1 MSDTVLVTGATGK
14 TGRRLV
20 PLLACRGVTVRAATR
35 DPDTSIQDAQTVRF
49 DWRDPGTYAPALD
62 GVHAVYLVSSHYSD
76 DTIDPSDQVA
86 VFLQAAAEAGA
97 RRIVQL
103 SAFGVDRAPDDMP
116 LRRTEHAVQT
126 CGLRYTILRPSA
138 FMENFSEKHW
148 ARFAEGIRDRGEL
161 LMPDGSARMSFV
173 SVRDIAA
180 VAAITLTQDG
190 HAGRGYTLT
199 GPQALSWA
207 EVADHATAV
216 TGRPVRYVQTDAD
229 WIRRHLVGG
238 GASPEFAD
246 HVAELTTSSIDG
258 EAMATVTDHVQT
270 VTGRAPT
277 TFADYARTAAPA
289 WRPHA
294 GLAPERTAP

>member
-1 MSDTVLVTGATGK
+1 MNNTVLVTGATGK

-20 PLLACRGVTVRAATR
+20 PLPAGRGVTVGAATR
-35 DPDTSIQDAQTVRF
+35 NPGTTIQDAQTGRF

-76 DTIDPSDQVA
+76 NTIDPSDQVA
-86 VFLQAAAEAGA
+86 AFVQAAAEAGA

-103 SAFGVDRAPDDMP
+103 SAFGAGQAPDDMP
-116 LRRTEHAVQT
+116 LRRTERAAET
-126 CGLRYTILRPSA
+126 SGLEYTILRPSA

-148 ARFAEGIRDRGEL
+148 ARDRGEL
-161 LMPDGSARMSFV
+161 LMSDGPVRMSFV

-180 VAAITLTQDG
+180 VAAIALTEDC
-190 HAGRGYTLT
+190 HAGRCYTLT

-207 EVADHATAV
+207 DVADHATAAA
-216 TGRPVRYVQTDAD
+216 GRPVRYVETDAG
-229 WIRRHLVGG
+229 WIRRHLLDG

-246 HVAELTTSSIDG
+246 HAAGLTASSVGGDF
-258 EAMATVTDHVQT
+258 MATVTDHVQA

-289 WRPHA
+289 WR
-294 GLAPERTAP
+294 